1 LPQPKQAPLCAA
13 AKSMPKQSD
22 SKQLIEHI
30 AALEQFVS
38 VIKEAQAA
46 ADYHHSE
53 VVELSIINAESAISE
68 GVKSLAQYDRGQTTK
83 SLNVAWFYAKFA
95 QDILVAEA
103 TEHLLGHD
111 TFLDLV
117 ETKKHLHDWFTHTL
131 ERLEKRLLIYEGEI
145 LDASGDQEELEKEEL
160 EKEEEKEEESK

>member
-1 LPQPKQAPLCAA
+1 MA
-13 AKSMPKQSD
+13 KQSD
-22 SKQLIEHI
+22 SKQLIARI

-38 VIKEAQAA
+38 AIKEAQAA

-53 VVELSIINAESAISE
+53 VVDLSIINAESAIYE
-68 GVKSLAQYDRGQTTK
+68 GVKSLAQYDCRQTSK

-117 ETKKHLHDWFTHTL
+117 ETKEHLHDWFTHTL
-131 ERLEKRLLIYEGEI
+131 ERLEKRLLIYEDEI
-145 LDASGDQEELEKEEL
+145 LDDSSDKEELEKEEL
-160 EKEEEKEEESK
+160 EKEEKEEEKEEEESK

>member
-1 LPQPKQAPLCAA
+1 MA
-13 AKSMPKQSD
+13 KQSD
-22 SKQLIEHI
+22 SKQLIARI

-38 VIKEAQAA
+38 AIKEAQAA

-53 VVELSIINAESAISE
+53 VVDL
-68 GVKSLAQYDRGQTTK
+68 
-83 SLNVAWFYAKFA
+83 WFYAKFG

-131 ERLEKRLLIYEGEI
+131 ERLEKRLLIYEDEI
-145 LDASGDQEELEKEEL
+145 LDASSDKEELEKEEL
-160 EKEEEKEEESK
+160 EKKEEKEEEEESK

>member
-1 LPQPKQAPLCAA
+1 
-13 AKSMPKQSD
+13 MPKQSN

-95 QDILVAEA
+95 QDILAAEA

-117 ETKKHLHDWFTHTL
+117 ETKKHLHDWFAHTL

-145 LDASGDQEELEKEEL
+145 LDASGDQEELEKEGL
-160 EKEEEKEEESK
+160 EKEEEEEDKSKWQEVLTLTSL